1 MLEGSVEMARAAAS
15 PHRGD
20 LKGQS
25 FSQTAHGVPGTV
37 EVLEAAPQFPWEGQR
52 RRALVD
58 SWGGRSSPSV
68 QIVGTLVLSQ
78 PRPRRAWP
86 GPGTSLGRHWV
97 HAGAGITPTGVQ
109 EEPVVP
115 WPRLRAS
122 EGGGEES
129 EVLESLGLAQP
140 ASIPLQGESL
150 SCLNAMPSVGHWAH
164 ALSAAALGA
173 GQGGA

>member
-58 SWGGRSSPSV
+58 SWGGRSSPSCPDCGDTGSEPASA
-68 QIVGTLVLSQ
+68 QTGL
-78 PRPRRAWP
+78 AWP
-86 GPGTSLGRHWV
+86 WHIAW
-97 HAGAGITPTGVQ
+97 
-109 EEPVVP
+109 E
-115 WPRLRAS
+115 
-122 EGGGEES
+122 
-129 EVLESLGLAQP
+129 
-140 ASIPLQGESL
+140 
-150 SCLNAMPSVGHWAH
+150 
-164 ALSAAALGA
+164 ALGSCRCWYHTDRSA
-173 GQGGA
+173 GGACGPLAEAPGL